1 MMDARP
7 SPDVNMSMTDNYRV
21 FHQFISK
28 ERWPELVNGKNVET
42 LMSLVD
48 LKPNDSVLPHLKR
61 HIHAHLACYQAHLD
75 SHYVRR
81 LISTRPR

>member
-1 MMDARP
+1 MMSARP
-7 SPDVNMSMTDNYRV
+7 SPELKMSITTNYRV

-28 ERWPELVNGKNVET
+28 ERWPELVEGKNVET

-48 LKPNDSVLPHLKR
+48 LKPNDPVLPHLKR
-61 HIHAHLACYQAHLD
+61 HVHAHLGYYQGKLD
-75 SHYVRR
+75 SHYIRR